1 MQESASRRRMLAGA
15 SAALLV
21 GALDGCTSGLRSAT
35 SRAASNSVLQLPPVH
50 ATTDRITVITVCT
63 RPFRAQGP
71 RIDVEQIGR
80 KTIVHN
86 YGHGGSG
93 WSLSWGSSSVAVEK
107 ALATGERD
115 IAVIGCGALGLTS
128 ALLLQRAGAHV
139 TIYAKD
145 LPPSV
150 RSSLATGLF
159 SPDSRICFEKYATP
173 AFKQLWE
180 RMARTS
186 FQTYQ
191 TLLGLP
197 ANPVEYFD
205 HYVASNDDPRAPPPA
220 SEDTRPAFADLQREL
235 IADLL
240 PHQEEFGP
248 GRHPFTARYVRR
260 TPMMMFNLSAYSR
273 MLISDFLTNGGRIV
287 VDEFHTPA
295 EFERLPQK
303 ALVHATGYGARALFN
318 DQSITPVRGQLA
330 RAIPQPEIHY
340 GLEYKNVGFLP
351 RRDGLVFQVFG
362 ENDYYGFGDATAEP
376 DRAEAE
382 LAVTTIAGL
391 FRPAKS

>member
-1 MQESASRRRMLAGA
+1 
-15 SAALLV
+15 
-21 GALDGCTSGLRSAT
+21 
-35 SRAASNSVLQLPPVH
+35 
-50 ATTDRITVITVCT
+50 
-63 RPFRAQGP
+63 
-71 RIDVEQIGR
+71 
-80 KTIVHN
+80 
-86 YGHGGSG
+86 
-93 WSLSWGSSSVAVEK
+93 
-107 ALATGERD
+107 
-115 IAVIGCGALGLTS
+115 
-128 ALLLQRAGAHV
+128 
-139 TIYAKD
+139 
-145 LPPSV
+145 
-150 RSSLATGLF
+150 
-159 SPDSRICFEKYATP
+159 
-173 AFKQLWE
+173 
-180 RMARTS
+180 MARTS

-205 HYVASNDDPRAPPPA
+205 NYVASDDDPRAPPPA

-240 PHQEEFGP
+240 PHQEGLGP

-260 TPMMMFNLSAYSR
+260 TPMLMFNLSAYSR

-287 VDEFHTPA
+287 VDEFHSPA

-303 ALVHATGYGARALFN
+303 ALVHATGYRARALFN
-318 DQSITPVRGQLA
+318 DQSIAPVRGQLA
-330 RAIPQPEIHY
+330 RAIPQPEVHY

-362 ENDYYGFGDATAEP
+362 ENNYYGFGEETAEP

-391 FRPAKS
+391 FRPAQS